1 MATRVD
7 NTMIEWEQKMLKNIA
22 EAKLL
27 SDADMAFLVTLE
39 NMILDHA
46 KGRSTEAQQ
55 AAGIQQGPTMGGGP
69 SVMNGSFMRGPA
81 MPGND
86 ELNRMLAGASGP
98 Q

>member
-46 KGRSTEAQQ
+46 KGRSTQAQQ
-55 AAGIQQGPTMGGGP
+55 AAGLQPQSAPTRGGVMG
-69 SVMNGSFMRGPA
+69 SPA
-81 MPGND
+81 MPSSD
-86 ELNRMLAGASGP
+86 ELNRMLNPAAGP